1 MLEKLYLI
9 GCLDYQRLIRV
20 LYSKLNLTER
30 TCLVLMGI
38 LDSYSFNQEL
48 NVDDLSKSSGIDK
61 EIIEN
66 AIVEL
71 LNKDY
76 IQIDLVMLDGKSHE
90 SYRIT
95 PFFLKC
101 EKLLTEI
108 KNSKQETDI
117 SHIIAMLEIN
127 LKRPLSRTEQET
139 VSGWFEDSFT
149 KSEIETA
156 IKYVM
161 TTKNVFRLQSVNKEL
176 YKDTKVSS
184 PTTNETIKGVFD
196 KMVNR

>member
-1 MLEKLYLI
+1 
-9 GCLDYQRLIRV
+9 
-20 LYSKLNLTER
+20 
-30 TCLVLMGI
+30 
-38 LDSYSFNQEL
+38 
-48 NVDDLSKSSGIDK
+48 
-61 EIIEN
+61 
-66 AIVEL
+66 
-71 LNKDY
+71 
-76 IQIDLVMLDGKSHE
+76 MLDGKSHE

-149 KSEIETA
+149 KGEIETA
-156 IKYVM
+156 IKYVKSGKSAANEIDAISGCTITNNA
-161 TTKNVFRLQSVNKEL
+161 TTKAVNGAL
-176 YKDTKVSS
+176 CAV
-184 PTTNETIKGVFD
+184 NTIQEEY
-196 KMVNR
+196 